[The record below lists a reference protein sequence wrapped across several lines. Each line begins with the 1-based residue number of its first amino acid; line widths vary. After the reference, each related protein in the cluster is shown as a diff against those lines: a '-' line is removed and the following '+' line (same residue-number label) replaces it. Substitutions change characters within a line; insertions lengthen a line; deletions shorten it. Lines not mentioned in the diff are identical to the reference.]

1 MGALFMIT
9 PFIGLFLILAG
20 GVGLFVTNTNL
31 AFGDTLWIQGIITY
45 GVFTIIGIAIVICII
60 ISGPEV
66 D

>member
-20 GVGLFVTNTNL
+20 GIGLFVTTTNL
-31 AFGDTLWIQGIITY
+31 ALGDTLWIQGIITY
-45 GVFTIIGIAIVICII
+45 GVFTIIGIAIVICIM

>member
-20 GVGLFVTNTNL
+20 GIGLFVTNTNL
-31 AFGDTLWIQGIITY
+31 AFGDILWIQGNITY